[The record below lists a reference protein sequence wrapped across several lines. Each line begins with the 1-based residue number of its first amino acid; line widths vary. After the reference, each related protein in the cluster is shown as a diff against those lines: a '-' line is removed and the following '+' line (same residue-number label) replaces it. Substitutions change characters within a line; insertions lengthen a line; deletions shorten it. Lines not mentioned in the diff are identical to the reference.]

1 MYAAYIGKKLIELV
15 NKREGKNRSTQEF
28 YDEVYIPLFFLNER
42 YLQHVNNSK
51 FDQVYKQ
58 KRKTPLTSVVL
69 ASALTD
75 QHSKIQTDAPDG
87 SFFLGGAAAEISA
100 GTSGQV
106 TDILPPI
113 TTDEVYASWI
123 GAAMGVGVSG
133 GLNLLIDSDEVLL
146 ALYDG
151 WFRYREYLTQ
161 TPNLKPHQVN
171 TWNGYWVTNFFDDL
185 YDDNYPFA
193 NKEPEVKTDSKTGIA
208 SVETTPWIKVI
219 FALAEKMPK
228 QIINTYVYS
237 LSQRNT
243 TIGFISLELPAVL
256 FLNELYKKISK
267 EESIIT
273 NTESLATLYDTAL
286 GFQKACELGKIGIP
300 ALEPK
305 QLREHIPSFHREGKP
320 FKTPKNQ
327 NDSILLTYNFYQT
340 WIIAMLNNQQ
350 LIDLTKKFASALND
364 FSNQKDRSK
373 TIKSRSVDELLKA
386 SNRRSFIEQLAKLV
400 TENESQESTFYQT
413 VDELANIVITIP
425 LTDFP
430 LFMALLKL
438 KYALLQPKK

>member
-1 MYAAYIGKKLIELV
+1 MYTAYIGKRLIELV
-15 NKREGKNRSTQEF
+15 NQREGKNRSAQEF

-51 FDQVYKQ
+51 FDQAYKQ
-58 KRKTPLTSVVL
+58 KGKTPLTSDVL
-69 ASALTD
+69 AKALTG
-75 QHSKIQTDAPDG
+75 QHDKIQKDAPDG
-87 SFFLGGAAAEISA
+87 SFFLGGAAAESSA

-106 TDILPPI
+106 TDILLPI
-113 TTDEVYASWI
+113 TSHEVYASWI
-123 GAAMGVGVSG
+123 GAAMGVGVNG

-171 TWNGYWVTNFFDDL
+171 TWNGYWVTNFFDGL
-185 YDDNYPFA
+185 YDANYPFA
-193 NKEPEVKTDSKTGIA
+193 NKQPEIKTDSKTGIA
-208 SVETTPWIKVI
+208 SVETTPWVKVI

-237 LSQRNT
+237 LSQMNT
-243 TIGFISLELPAVL
+243 TVGFISMELPAVL
-256 FLNELYKKISK
+256 FLNELYQKISK

-305 QLREHIPSFHREGKP
+305 QLREHIPSVHGEGKP
-320 FKTPKNQ
+320 FKTPKNL

-350 LIDLTKKFASALND
+350 LIDLTKKIAVILKD
-364 FSNQKDRSK
+364 FSSQGDRGKKVTSNA
-373 TIKSRSVDELLKA
+373 VDDLLKS
-386 SNRRSFIEQLAKLV
+386 SNRRQFIEKLADFVKQ
-400 TENESQESTFYQT
+400 NEAEKITF
-413 VDELANIVITIP
+413 DELGETVVLMP

-438 KYALLQPKK
+438 KYAVAQAK

>member
-1 MYAAYIGKKLIELV
+1 MYTAYIGKRLIELV
-15 NKREGKNRSTQEF
+15 NQREGENRSAKEF
-28 YDEVYIPLFFLNER
+28 YDEVYIPLFFFNER

-51 FDQVYKQ
+51 FDQAYKQ
-58 KRKTPLTSVVL
+58 KGKTRLTSDVL
-69 ASALTD
+69 AKTLAN
-75 QHSKIQTDAPDG
+75 QHAKIQNDAPDG

-106 TDILPPI
+106 TDILLPI
-113 TTDEVYASWI
+113 TSHEVYASWI
-123 GAAMGVGVSG
+123 GAALGVGVSG

-151 WFRYREYLTQ
+151 WYRYREYLTQ
-161 TPNLKPHQVN
+161 TPNLKPHQIN
-171 TWNGYWVTNFFDDL
+171 TWNGYWVTNFFDGL
-185 YDDNYPFA
+185 YSADYPFA
-193 NKEPEVKTDSKTGIA
+193 NKQPETKIDSKTGIA
-208 SVETTPWIKVI
+208 SVETTPWVKVI

-237 LSQRNT
+237 LSQMNT
-243 TIGFISLELPAVL
+243 TVGFISMELPAVL
-256 FLNELYKKISK
+256 FLNELYQKISK

-273 NTESLATLYDTAL
+273 NTDSLATLYDTAL

-305 QLREHIPSFHREGKP
+305 QLREHIPSVNGEGKP
-320 FKTPKNQ
+320 FKTPKNV

-350 LIDLTKKFASALND
+350 LIDLTKRIAVVLKD
-364 FSNQKDRSK
+364 FSSQGDRGKKVTSNA
-373 TIKSRSVDELLKA
+373 VDDLLKS
-386 SNRRSFIEQLAKLV
+386 SNRRQFIEKLADFVKQ
-400 TENESQESTFYQT
+400 NEAEKIAF
-413 VDELANIVITIP
+413 DELGDTVVLMP

-438 KYALLQPKK
+438 KYAVAQAK